1 MSRVLSRNKQ
11 TRSRPVILFSQNYLP
26 MAEINLQRA
35 AVLLVTDRA
44 EPLRLSG
51 DVEKVWQM
59 RYSGGVASPTSNRIL
74 DIPEHIRLL
83 VGGSDRIWK
92 TPPVNRRE
100 VLKRVGEASP
110 QANRHICQYCGIQ
123 KQLTLDHVIPKS
135 WGGQHSWDN
144 VVTACSPCNTS
155 KGARSPE
162 LAKMKLARKPKA
174 PMHPVVAFAEQF
186 WKEHKV

>member
-1 MSRVLSRNKQ
+1 
-11 TRSRPVILFSQNYLP
+11 

-44 EPLRLSG
+44 EPLGLSLG
-51 DVEKVWQM
+51 AENVWQM
-59 RYSGGVASPTSNRIL
+59 RSPNRIL
-74 DIPEHIRLL
+74 DIPEYIRLL

-100 VLKRVGEASP
+100 VLKRD
-110 QANRHICQYCGIQ
+110 RHTCQYCGSQ

-144 VVTACSPCNTS
+144 VVAACSPCNTN

>member
-1 MSRVLSRNKQ
+1 MSRVFSR
-11 TRSRPVILFSQNYLP
+11 TRPVILFSQNYLP

-44 EPLRLSG
+44 EPLSLLPG
-51 DVEKVWQM
+51 AKKVWQM
-59 RYSGGVASPTSNRIL
+59 RSPNRIL

-100 VLKRVGEASP
+100 VLKRD
-110 QANRHICQYCGIQ
+110 RHTCQYCGSQ

-144 VVTACSPCNTS
+144 VVAACSACNTA

-162 LAKMKLARKPKA
+162 LAKMELARKPKA

>member
-1 MSRVLSRNKQ
+1 MSRVFSR
-11 TRSRPVILFSQNYLP
+11 TRPVILFSQNYLP

-44 EPLRLSG
+44 EPLSLSG
-51 DVEKVWQM
+51 DAEKVWQM
-59 RYSGGVASPTSNRIL
+59 RSPNRIL

-92 TPPVNRRE
+92 TPPVNR
-100 VLKRVGEASP
+100 S
-110 QANRHICQYCGIQ
+110 QYCGSQI
-123 KQLTLDHVIPKS
+123 QLTLDHVIPKP

-144 VVTACSPCNTS
+144 VVAACSPCNTS

-186 WKEHKV
+186 WKEHKG

>member
-1 MSRVLSRNKQ
+1 MSRVLSR
-11 TRSRPVILFSQNYLP
+11 TRPITLFSQNYLP

-44 EPLRLSG
+44 EPLSLSG
-51 DVEKVWQM
+51 GTENVWQM
-59 RYSGGVASPTSNRIL
+59 RSPNRIL
-74 DIPEHIRLL
+74 NIPEHIRLL
-83 VGGSDRIWK
+83 IGGSDRIWK
-92 TPPVNRRE
+92 MPPVNRRE
-100 VLKRVGEASP
+100 VLKRD
-110 QANRHICQYCGIQ
+110 RHTCQYCGSQ

-144 VVTACSPCNTS
+144 VVAACSPCNTN

-162 LAKMKLARKPKA
+162 LASMKLARKPKA

>member
-1 MSRVLSRNKQ
+1 MSRTFSRI
-11 TRSRPVILFSQNYLP
+11 RPVILFSQNYLP

-44 EPLRLSG
+44 EPLNLNGSTA
-51 DVEKVWQM
+51 EKVWQM
-59 RYSGGVASPTSNRIL
+59 RAPNRVL
-74 DIPEHIRLL
+74 TIPEHIRLL

-100 VLKRVGEASP
+100 VLRRD
-110 QANRHICQYCGIQ
+110 RHTCQYCGSQ
-123 KQLTLDHVIPKS
+123 KQLTLDHVIPKA

-144 VVTACSPCNTS
+144 VVTACSSCNS
-155 KGARSPE
+155 KKGARSPE
-162 LAKMKLARKPKA
+162 LANMKLARKPKA

>member
-1 MSRVLSRNKQ
+1 MSRLFSR
-11 TRSRPVILFSQNYLP
+11 TRPVILFSQNYLP
-26 MAEINLQRA
+26 MAEIGLQRA

-44 EPLRLSG
+44 EPLSLSG
-51 DVEKVWQM
+51 GVEKVWQM
-59 RYSGGVASPTSNRIL
+59 RSPSRVLN
-74 DIPEHIRLL
+74 IPEHIRLL

-100 VLKRVGEASP
+100 VLKRD
-110 QANRHICQYCGIQ
+110 RHTCQYCGSQ

-144 VVTACSPCNTS
+144 VVAACAPCNTS

>member
-1 MSRVLSRNKQ
+1 MSQVFSR
-11 TRSRPVILFSQNYLP
+11 TRPVTLFSQNYLP

-44 EPLRLSG
+44 EPLSLSG
-51 DVEKVWQM
+51 GSEKVWQM
-59 RYSGGVASPTSNRIL
+59 RSPNRIL

-83 VGGSDRIWK
+83 VSGSDRIWK

-100 VLKRVGEASP
+100 VLKRD
-110 QANRHICQYCGIQ
+110 RYTCQYCGGQ

-186 WKEHKV
+186 WREHKV